1 MFYWLQEFCGLISAK
16 QPLLLENIPTGRQE
30 FVEIIDS
37 SDDEDTSSDKTKSLE
52 PTKSAFSK
60 NDLSVIESELHA
72 TIESVLNRV
81 EIQNQLTWSKT
92 ILMERLK
99 RLEMETD
106 YVDGELKALQRK
118 ADKMHEGLYSC
129 PKIKIRQLQ
138 PLDLNSGKLM
148 SFEPTV
154 QKEVQV
160 YIFHTIIFII
170 SITEL
175 TYVLFLAYST
185 SGWNRKTTHPT
196 KLSLFC
202 R

>member
-1 MFYWLQEFCGLISAK
+1 MKQEFCGLISAK
-16 QPLLLENIPTGRQE
+16 QPLLLENIPSGRQE

-37 SDDEDTSSDKTKSLE
+37 SDDEDTTIDKSKALE
-52 PTKSAFSK
+52 PSKNAFSK
-60 NDLSVIESELHA
+60 NDLSLIENELHA
-72 TIESVLNRV
+72 TIKSVLNKV

-106 YVDGELKALQRK
+106 YVDGELKALQKK

-138 PLDLNSGKLM
+138 PLDLNSGKPM
-148 SFEPTV
+148 SYDAIV

-160 YIFHTIIFII
+160 FINENYGIFNALYIY
-170 SITEL
+170 SI
-175 TYVLFLAYST
+175 V
-185 SGWNRKTTHPT
+185 
-196 KLSLFC
+196 
-202 R
+202 